1 MLLSS
6 GSHTRSISIH
16 APAGGAT
23 NHPDGERQEADFNS
37 RPCGRGD
44 TKRSPGLHRRQ
55 AISIHAP
62 AGGATKDVLNGWKM
76 MVISI
81 HAPAGGATRPDWQND
96 QTSDNFNS
104 RPCGRGDFTAR

>member
-44 TKRSPGLHRRQ
+44 GGKFDAQKMQTVFQFTPLREGRLNLLFHSWQPGKFQFTPLREGRPRHREQ
-55 AISIHAP
+55 P
-62 AGGATKDVLNGWKM
+62 
-76 MVISI
+76 
-81 HAPAGGATRPDWQND
+81 
-96 QTSDNFNS
+96 
-104 RPCGRGDFTAR
+104 